1 MINPRHLR
9 AFTAVA
15 QTGSVSHAADV
26 VHRAQSAVTRT
37 IKELESGVG
46 VPLFER
52 RPRGMLLTESG
63 RVLLSRTLNAQFEMD
78 AARDAFADLAGDQ
91 RWNAQAPIFTLG
103 LSRQRLLVFT
113 ELVRQRHMGAVADA
127 FAISQPA
134 VSQALRE
141 IEQGVGLQLVE
152 RTATGIMPNALGSL
166 LSIHLR
172 RSLAEIA
179 KAEEEIASLLHGVT
193 GHVTVGTLSLARN
206 RILPRAII
214 RLGRDHPGIT
224 VTTIEGSFEHLATLV
239 RAADIDFMIG
249 GLREPEH
256 MVGLTAQ
263 PVSEDRIAL
272 ITRRDHPLTRA
283 AGVDRKRMAEARWVL
298 PLPGTWTRSS
308 LETALKALG
317 LPPPRVVVETAD
329 ISITRSLVMESDL
342 ITAASPDLFRHELD
356 EASLT
361 AVPAELPSPPREV
374 GIIQRIG
381 AAPTTAAQLLMSEIA
396 AGARHHAGGT
406 I

>member
-1 MINPRHLR
+1 MINTRHLR
-9 AFTAVA
+9 AFVAVA
-15 QTGSVSHAADV
+15 QTGSVSQAASL
-26 VHRAQSAVTRT
+26 VHRAQSAVTRA
-37 IKELESGVG
+37 IKELEKGVG

-52 RPRGMLLTESG
+52 RPRGMLLTEFG
-63 RVLLSRTLNAQFEMD
+63 RVLLNRSQNAQFEMD
-78 AARDAFADLAGDQ
+78 AARDAFAELARGR
-91 RWNAQAPIFTLG
+91 RWNAQAPVFLLG
-103 LSRQRLLVFT
+103 LSRQRLLVFA
-113 ELVRQRHMGAVADA
+113 ELIRQRHMGAVADT

-152 RTATGIMPNALGSL
+152 RTASGIVPNTLGSL

-179 KAEEEIASLLHGVT
+179 KAEEEIASLLHGVI

-224 VTTIEGSFEHLATLV
+224 LTTIEGTFEYLATLV
-239 RAADIDFMIG
+239 RSSDLDFMIG

-272 ITRRDHPLTRA
+272 IARNGHPLMQA
-283 AGVDRKRMAEARWVL
+283 GGVDRARLAEARWVL

-308 LETALKALG
+308 LETALGTLG

-356 EASLT
+356 DGSLI
-361 AVPAELPSPPREV
+361 AIPADLPSPPREV
-374 GIIQRIG
+374 GIIQRMG
-381 AAPTTAAQLLMSEIA
+381 AAPTTAAQLLMSEIVS
-396 AGARHHAGGT
+396 GARYRA
-406 I
+406 